1 MWCRP
6 LSVPGRF
13 ARLRVARIGPPG
25 ARGVCAHAPGAGG
38 RRACRPAGRPGTRKG
53 GGPSTRPARGG
64 PPGCRR
70 PAGSPATAAPASS
83 GCPPGSGPP
92 APGSASP
99 SWKPQRPG
107 HCARRPAEWRWG
119 HPGHVQEAPWESS
132 YNAELS
138 TRNAGGRVPF
148 SAKIGILKFATPP
161 GGDATPAAGVVGAM
175 LAWTQSLQRLHTPDP
190 GCCRAIRVQAAPRRT
205 SRVHGAHATV
215 KVRAC
220 KARGGFLQLV
230 ATAYCTGGSRVQC
243 CERWATAT
251 AQLAGWFAPRL
262 SVKNFLSRSASSRGE
277 SVSAADPGHGG
288 CVTVWCYLPRW
299 RGARGPGAGQCSTIA
314 VCRPAA
320 RVQGAVCAHMLRELC
335 WWLCRARCGPGD
347 PASSACVRAHLCAN
361 RECEVDRRTG
371 PDCGGLPA
379 AVARHTCSLRP
390 HHGLAHRRGAEPG
403 RAGAAGGQLPVR
415 GPAPGLSAGRG
426 ARVQGRGRLRRP
438 GRVHGPRQPGW
449 CVRAAGPRRRA
460 EGTPV
465 TDSSLSPHTAQTCAA
480 CPPARCPSCRSRPAR
495 CPRRVGCAGRPGAAG
510 RDAGSF
516 AGPVAPSQLPVPA
529 HSRTRCACATRP
541 RRRLWPPAR
550 PRSPRRG
557 RRWPASPG
565 RCEVPSARL
574 LTTPPTPH
582 TRRHVPVFLHA
593 CIHTDRVP
601 GPDQGRAAPDA
612 GGGGAEAGH
621 GHHPGAP
628 ATCCVVSIPSHAP
641 ATSLVNC
648 THRWPRHRG
657 ARGASDADV
666 SPQLEA
672 LTRPAARLPYP
683 QLKLQCRML
692 GIPRWPYR
700 RLKSI
705 RKMARTCETTAMR
718 ANSAVKRQL
727 QAWANQLHA
736 LEVRDAQCMHGL
748 SSCG

>member
-1 MWCRP
+1 MRLGGASDSEEGSSRGP
-6 LSVPGRF
+6 RLSAEGEER
-13 ARLRVARIGPPG
+13 AYG
-25 ARGVCAHAPGAGG
+25 AVRMPG
-38 RRACRPAGRPGTRKG
+38 RRALLAWPGGVALMTLPAPHV
-53 GGPSTRPARGG
+53 RGA
-64 PPGCRR
+64 PCEFQVDH
-70 PAGSPATAAPASS
+70 PAGS
-83 GCPPGSGPP
+83 
-92 APGSASP
+92 
-99 SWKPQRPG
+99 
-107 HCARRPAEWRWG
+107 
-119 HPGHVQEAPWESS
+119 
-132 YNAELS
+132 
-138 TRNAGGRVPF
+138 AGGWRHTRAAHVPCVLVFSRAAAKCGGVESGAAQERGRPRAGRKALFGSLCRRSPAQRVVTRRKRLRGRAWPRKLCH
-148 SAKIGILKFATPP
+148 S
-161 GGDATPAAGVVGAM
+161 VVLPTS
-175 LAWTQSLQRLHTPDP
+175 LAR
-190 GCCRAIRVQAAPRRT
+190 C
-205 SRVHGAHATV
+205 
-215 KVRAC
+215 
-220 KARGGFLQLV
+220 
-230 ATAYCTGGSRVQC
+230 
-243 CERWATAT
+243 
-251 AQLAGWFAPRL
+251 
-262 SVKNFLSRSASSRGE
+262 
-277 SVSAADPGHGG
+277 
-288 CVTVWCYLPRW
+288 
-299 RGARGPGAGQCSTIA
+299 PGAGQCSTIA

-335 WWLCRARCGPGD
+335 WWLCRARCCPGD
-347 PASSACVRAHLCAN
+347 PATSACVRAHLCAN

-390 HHGLAHRRGAEPG
+390 HYGLAHRRGAAPG

-565 RCEVPSARL
+565 RCEVPPARL

-593 CIHTDRVP
+593 CTHADRVP

-612 GGGGAEAGH
+612 G
-621 GHHPGAP
+621 
-628 ATCCVVSIPSHAP
+628 
-641 ATSLVNC
+641 
-648 THRWPRHRG
+648 
-657 ARGASDADV
+657 
-666 SPQLEA
+666 
-672 LTRPAARLPYP
+672 
-683 QLKLQCRML
+683 
-692 GIPRWPYR
+692 
-700 RLKSI
+700 
-705 RKMARTCETTAMR
+705 
-718 ANSAVKRQL
+718 
-727 QAWANQLHA
+727 
-736 LEVRDAQCMHGL
+736 
-748 SSCG
+748 